1 MENIKK
7 TLSDNKIFLITL
19 SIGVIVT
26 STMMI
31 LLYKNNNAIQ
41 TLSNNGLIITDT
53 SSKEFEPYVTE
64 LSSINSTLK
73 DCISGVTV
81 NTKSDRKSV
90 V

>member
-53 SSKEFEPYVTE
+53 SSKEFEPYV
-64 LSSINSTLK
+64 LNFLPLTLL
-73 DCISGVTV
+73 
-81 NTKSDRKSV
+81 
-90 V
+90 

>member
-53 SSKEFEPYVTE
+53 SSK
-64 LSSINSTLK
+64 
-73 DCISGVTV
+73 
-81 NTKSDRKSV
+81 
-90 V
+90 

>member
-53 SSKEFEPYVTE
+53 SSKEF
-64 LSSINSTLK
+64 
-73 DCISGVTV
+73 
-81 NTKSDRKSV
+81 
-90 V
+90 